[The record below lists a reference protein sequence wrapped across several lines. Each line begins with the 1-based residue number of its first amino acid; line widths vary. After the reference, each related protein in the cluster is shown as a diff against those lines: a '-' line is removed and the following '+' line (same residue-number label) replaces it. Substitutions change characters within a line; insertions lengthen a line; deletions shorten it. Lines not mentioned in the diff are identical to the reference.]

1 VKQLELA
8 SQERIAAVQAQVDL
22 LKAEIAAQSKL
33 DVSGLGAQAG
43 IERALYPAVMQNV
56 RQLDQQA
63 HETQLQAEQLQ
74 AQREAQQQQLAAQ
87 QQQQQMQ
94 QQMQQQQAGPPQ
106 EPGPEG
112 AS

>member
-1 VKQLELA
+1 
-8 SQERIAAVQAQVDL
+8 VQAQVDL

-74 AQREAQQQQLAAQ
+74 AQREAQQEQLAAQ
-87 QQQQQMQ
+87 QQQQQI
-94 QQMQQQQAGPPQ
+94 QQQQGAPQGPPQ
-106 EPGPEG
+106 GPGPEG
-112 AS
+112 A